1 MRLSSLIAAA
11 EGFVINKAAPA
22 VAAASRKAVQG
33 VARAAAD
40 AKAERNAAAMAD
52 LLTRDPR
59 EIALI
64 EERAIQIAQ
73 RNAKLEAL
81 RAEIKATKRG

>member
-1 MRLSSLIAAA
+1 MRFSSAIAAI
-11 EGFVINKAAPA
+11 ENFFINKAAPA
-22 VAAASRKAVQG
+22 TAAASKKAVQG
-33 VARAAAD
+33 IARAVAD
-40 AKAERNAAAMAD
+40 AQAERNAAVMAG

-73 RNAKLEAL
+73 RNAKLAAL
-81 RAEIKATKRG
+81 RAEIAATKRG